1 MTHIDYV
8 ICKRQLKKPIQLN
21 VSPQNILEEKKRL
34 KTEFELVETT
44 KFGYITEIEQNGS
57 WE

>member
-57 WE
+57 